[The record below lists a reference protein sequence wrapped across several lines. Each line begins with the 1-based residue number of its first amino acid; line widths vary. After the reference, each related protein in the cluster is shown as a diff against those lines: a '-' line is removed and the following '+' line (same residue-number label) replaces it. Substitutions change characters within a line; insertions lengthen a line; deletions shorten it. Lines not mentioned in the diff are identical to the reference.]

1 MPPTGDC
8 AQLPACSLGRIPK
21 LACLLLILH
30 NQGWVL
36 TASLSLSQGWSKSSN
51 AGLSLAGRFGRAL
64 CTCSPATCQSEL
76 STPLGVLCRGRPRG
90 EGFSCGTV
98 SCARPQGGR
107 PQKVVSQLLDA
118 AGPCWPHSLSPPRQA
133 AHRSALWMGRED
145 RPLGQRPAQPRKPGA
160 HSLPIPHRRKPGLRS
175 PLALSPGAGA
185 PMAESGCSPSG
196 SSLVEFCSRGVL
208 KLPHWTL
215 DRHQGSCLWVL
226 PKSFPGVPRLKPRGA
241 GTGSPG
247 TEKSQP
253 GPRSGCPLPDA
264 RAGNVPRDP
273 EAPRGGLV
281 HGQVPHRCCR
291 GPTVRDVSSGHVAD
305 VTAEAGRR

>member
-1 MPPTGDC
+1 ME
-8 AQLPACSLGRIPK
+8 QKLKRWSLPGRQVRAGSLY
-21 LACLLLILH
+21 
-30 NQGWVL
+30 VL
-36 TASLSLSQGWSKSSN
+36 TSHLPE
-51 AGLSLAGRFGRAL
+51 RAL
-64 CTCSPATCQSEL
+64 HTAGGALQGPATGG
-76 STPLGVLCRGRPRG
+76 GVLLWDSLLCTAP
-90 EGFSCGTV
+90 
-98 SCARPQGGR
+98 GGR

-247 TEKSQP
+247 TERSQP

>member
-1 MPPTGDC
+1 MG
-8 AQLPACSLGRIPK
+8 Q
-21 LACLLLILH
+21 
-30 NQGWVL
+30 
-36 TASLSLSQGWSKSSN
+36 
-51 AGLSLAGRFGRAL
+51 
-64 CTCSPATCQSEL
+64 SPVH
-76 STPLGVLCRGRPRG
+76 GHR
-90 EGFSCGTV
+90 
-98 SCARPQGGR
+98 GGR

-133 AHRSALWMGRED
+133 AHRSALWMGRE
-145 RPLGQRPAQPRKPGA
+145 RTGLLGSVL
-160 HSLPIPHRRKPGLRS
+160 HSHGSRGLTRSPFPHRRKPGLRS

-196 SSLVEFCSRGVL
+196 SSLVEFCSRGML

-305 VTAEAGRR
+305 VTAEAGRRE

>member
-1 MPPTGDC
+1 MG
-8 AQLPACSLGRIPK
+8 SV
-21 LACLLLILH
+21 LH
-30 NQGWVL
+30 SHG
-36 TASLSLSQGWSKSSN
+36 SR
-51 AGLSLAGRFGRAL
+51 GL
-64 CTCSPATCQSEL
+64 TCSP
-76 STPLGVLCRGRPRG
+76 
-90 EGFSCGTV
+90 F
-98 SCARPQGGR
+98 
-107 PQKVVSQLLDA
+107 
-118 AGPCWPHSLSPPRQA
+118 
-133 AHRSALWMGRED
+133 
-145 RPLGQRPAQPRKPGA
+145 
-160 HSLPIPHRRKPGLRS
+160 PHRRKPGLRS

-281 HGQVPHRCCR
+281 HGQVPHCCCR

-305 VTAEAGRR
+305 VTPEAGRRE